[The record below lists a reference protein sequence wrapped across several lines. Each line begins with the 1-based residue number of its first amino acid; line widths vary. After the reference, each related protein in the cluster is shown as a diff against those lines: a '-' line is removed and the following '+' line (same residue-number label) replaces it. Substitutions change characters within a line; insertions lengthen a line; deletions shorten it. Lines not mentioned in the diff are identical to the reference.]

1 MSPARKKGGLGK
13 GLEALFGD
21 NLAAP
26 VSPDA
31 PAPQAAEDTAS
42 SAPQLIP
49 IVDIDPNR
57 YQPRQEFDPEALQE
71 LSQSIATHGV
81 LQPVLVTPRE
91 GRYML
96 VAGERRWRA
105 ARLAG
110 LTELPALILD
120 MDDKA
125 AAEAALVE
133 NLQRSDLNALEEAE
147 GIAHLMSSFSLTQ
160 QQAAERLG
168 RSRPAI
174 ANSLRLLQLPQELQ
188 QGVRDGRLSSGHAR
202 CLAGVKDAQRQRTLA
217 QWTVE
222 RGLSVRQLEELAR
235 KPIDPPAPRK
245 ATPSGPPSPE
255 FAELEDLL
263 RQMMGTKVEVKGS
276 LEKGKIVLEYYSRE
290 DLERL
295 YEMAAQWGQQ
305 K

>member
-21 NLAAP
+21 SMTPPAAP
-26 VSPDA
+26 EV
-31 PAPQAAEDTAS
+31 AEEVAS
-42 SAPQLIP
+42 SPARTLP
-49 IVDIDPNR
+49 IVDIDPNL

-81 LQPVLVTPRE
+81 LQPVLVTPR
-91 GRYML
+91 GKRFML

-110 LTELPALILD
+110 LSEIPALVLD

-147 GIAHLMSSFSLTQ
+147 GIAHLIETFTLTQ

-168 RSRPAI
+168 RSRPAV
-174 ANSLRLLQLPQELQ
+174 ANSLRLLQLPDVIRQW
-188 QGVRDGRLSSGHAR
+188 VREGALSGGHAR
-202 CLAGVKDAQRQRTLA
+202 CLAGLKDSEQQLA
-217 QWTVE
+217 LAKLVIE
-222 RGLSVRQLEELAR
+222 RGLSVRQLEELS
-235 KPIDPPAPRK
+235 RK
-245 ATPSGPPSPE
+245 APTPSPAEKSTKAQPLSPE
-255 FAELEDLL
+255 FSELEDLL

>member
-31 PAPQAAEDTAS
+31 PAPQTAEAAAS
-42 SAPQLIP
+42 SAPQLLP

-110 LTELPALILD
+110 LTELPALILE

-188 QGVRDGRLSSGHAR
+188 QWVRDGRLSSGHAR
-202 CLAGVKDAQRQRTLA
+202 CLAGVKDAQQQRILA

-235 KPIDPPAPRK
+235 KPFPSAPRK
-245 ATPSGPPSPE
+245 AAPSGPPSPE

-276 LEKGKIVLEYYSRE
+276 VEKGKIVLEYYSRE